1 MEYLISILVYISGV
15 ISFLVLAFFV
25 VTLSIFFKATQ
36 YDNFIKKLCRLLLK
50 TFFIKVKVVGVK
62 KVDPSKTY
70 IFTCNHV
77 NIFDLF
83 ILNGY
88 IPNFA
93 RGVELD
99 SHFEWPIWGTII
111 KRFGNIP
118 ISHKNPRRALK
129 SLSHAKEALENGIS
143 IIILPEGHRTRDG
156 KLLPFKKGPFYLA
169 HKAKADIFP
178 TAVVGAFEIK
188 KAKNLLI
195 KPGTITFKFGDVITY
210 QSYRNL
216 TTVELRDMIKEKT
229 EQLICPQRAL
239 GANLK

>member
-1 MEYLISILVYISGV
+1 MKYLKSVLVYITGL
-15 ISFLVLAFFV
+15 IGFFILAFFV
-25 VTLSIFFKATQ
+25 ILATTFFKPAQ
-36 YDNFIKKLCRLLLK
+36 YDNFIKKLSRLLVK
-50 TFFIKVKVVGVK
+50 MFFVKIKVIGVE
-62 KVDPSKTY
+62 KVDPAKTY

-99 SHFEWPIWGTII
+99 THFKWPVWGTLT
-111 KRFGNIP
+111 KRYGTIP
-118 ISHKNPRRALK
+118 ISHNNPKKALN
-129 SLSHAKEALENGIS
+129 SLKLASEALNNGTS

-156 KLLPFKKGPFYLA
+156 NLHRFMKGPFYLA
-169 HKAKADIFP
+169 HNSKADIFP
-178 TAVVGAFEIK
+178 TAVIGAFEIK

-210 QSYRNL
+210 QSYQHL
-216 TTVELRDMIKEKT
+216 TATELRNIVKEKT
-229 EQLICPQRAL
+229 EELIRS
-239 GANLK
+239 